1 MEEFSGSLAL
11 RLTPAVSALT
21 ALKFCGG
28 PGFGEGAH
36 NVLLTGIGFAFLWLG
51 WLAHCAG
58 AAAAGGAPVATV
70 LLNTQVRQL
79 PPVTVRFLFLQ

>member
-1 MEEFSGSLAL
+1 MALHLA
-11 RLTPAVSALT
+11 PAVSALT

-28 PGFGEGAH
+28 PGIGEGAH

-51 WLAHCAG
+51 WLSHCAG

-70 LLNTQVRQL
+70 LLNVQVRHML
-79 PPVTVRFLFLQ
+79 PLCVTGCPAC